1 MRMTVLLAFVVAL
14 AGVSSASAVPAT
26 SIGAARESAAV
37 VSNADFVVQ
46 NGQCYSRGRKTSR
59 PVAMEKCGVQRPAG
73 H

>member
-1 MRMTVLLAFVVAL
+1 MRMIVLLALVVTL
-14 AGVSSASAVPAT
+14 AGVSSASAAPVT
-26 SIGAARESAAV
+26 SIGAARESTAI

-59 PVAMEKCGVQRPAG
+59 PVPMEKCGVQRPAG